1 MDRRAWI
8 PIVAVVV
15 AIGASI
21 AFFGGPSA
29 RLVATGPS
37 DAASTNGSG
46 ATAVTSATQTAS
58 TASAAPSAVASG
70 KGSSKNVFSLP
81 WGTSSGSLGKSD
93 PKEGNPEA
101 PMSVVVDKNGT
112 SWVLDQVNQRIVRI
126 GKDGKVIDTIPIH
139 LRGAQDL
146 ALAKDGSVL
155 VLDRLA
161 DKQIAIVGPDGKV
174 RASIAFEGK
183 GIPEP
188 GAVTGVFTDGDKVY
202 VEREHQQLVLVGDT
216 SGNSDP
222 DHKEIPG
229 RPSRDGTFYVNAY
242 LTSVPGM
249 EAIVS
254 ATDKASE
261 AHRFT
266 RKITSAVTLEGIVLL
281 DTDAAGIIYLGVL
294 TEGSAP
300 QVMIYCLEPTHGA
313 PLGTVSAPANTSPHE
328 TFRELTVLDSGG
340 VLYMS
345 RGEGGVT
352 GMKLDCSTGG

>member
-1 MDRRAWI
+1 MDRRALI
-8 PIVAVVV
+8 PLVAVVL
-15 AIGASI
+15 AIGA
-21 AFFGGPSA
+21 AVFFLGGPSA
-29 RLVATGPS
+29 KVDSTTSNGAPS
-37 DAASTNGSG
+37 ASSTSVASTN
-46 ATAVTSATQTAS
+46 AQAAASAS
-58 TASAAPSAVASG
+58 SSAAPIA
-70 KGSSKNVFSLP
+70 SSKVAPKTVFSVP

-126 GKDGKVIDTIPIH
+126 DKDGKVIDTIPMH
-139 LRGAQDL
+139 LRGAQDIT
-146 ALAKDGSVL
+146 LAKDGTAL

-161 DKQIAIVGPDGKV
+161 DKQIAIIGPDGKFK
-174 RASIAFEGK
+174 ASIAFEGK

-202 VEREHQQLVLVGDT
+202 VEREHEQLVLVGDT
-216 SGNSDP
+216 SGKADP

-242 LTSVPGM
+242 LTNVPGL

-266 RKITSAVTLEGIVLL
+266 RKITSPVMLGGIVLL

-294 TEGSAP
+294 TEAEAP
-300 QVMIYCLEPTHGA
+300 QVTIYCLEPTHGA
-313 PLGTVSAPANTSPHE
+313 PIGSVSAPANTSPHE

-340 VLYMS
+340 VLFMS
-345 RGEGGVT
+345 RSESGVT
-352 GMKLDCSTGG
+352 GMKLDCAGG

>member
-1 MDRRAWI
+1 VDRRALI

-15 AIGASI
+15 AIAAAI
-21 AFFGGPSA
+21 LLLGGPSA
-29 RLVATGPS
+29 RLDANATSGSSSSNASNASSSNANATPGS
-37 DAASTNGSG
+37 SSASTI
-46 ATAVTSATQTAS
+46 AAPIAS
-58 TASAAPSAVASG
+58 T
-70 KGSSKNVFSLP
+70 KGLSKTVFSLP

-101 PMSVVVDKNGT
+101 PMSVVVDKNGV

-161 DKQIAIVGPDGKV
+161 DKQIAIIGPDGKV
-174 RASIAFEGK
+174 RASMAFEGK
-183 GIPEP
+183 GVPEP

-202 VEREHQQLVLVGDT
+202 VEREHEQLVLVGDT
-216 SGNSDP
+216 KGNTDP
-222 DHKEIPG
+222 DRKEIPG

-242 LTSVPGM
+242 MTTVPGV

-266 RKITSAVTLEGIVLL
+266 RKITSPVTLGGIVLL
-281 DTDAAGIIYLGVL
+281 DTDGAGIIYLGVL
-294 TEGSAP
+294 TEGDAP
-300 QVMIYCLEPTHGA
+300 QVVIYCLEPSHGA
-313 PLGTVSAPANTSPHE
+313 PVGSVSAPANTSPHE

-352 GMKLDCSTGG
+352 GMKLDCAGG